1 MRIVQDAED
10 SKEEAG
16 NFISKFNNKIFTL
29 NYDPFLYKIA
39 LYLAKKNKQITS
51 EFGQLISGH
60 EQNFDD
66 ISLPNDC
73 LFDDLNK
80 TEKATLYA
88 ACLSEKGKKTAF
100 IKEAM
105 TYLSQKEQ
113 PQTTGW
119 KMKDGFSKYR
129 QDFCWTENTDQNLF
143 YLHGALHIY
152 QDTSEIKKISVGR
165 LDTLKSR
172 IIERIDESKPLDIIF
187 KSTDKIKDINNNQ
200 YMKSALEQ
208 LKKITGNIYLYGV
221 SLSENDNHIWEAIN
235 NNDEVTQVYVSV
247 YCNDG
252 IPDLKID
259 DVQKMLP
266 NKKALIT
273 LFDSGSINK

>member
-1 MRIVQDAED
+1 M
-10 SKEEAG
+10 
-16 NFISKFNNKIFTL
+16 
-29 NYDPFLYKIA
+29 
-39 LYLAKKNKQITS
+39 
-51 EFGQLISGH
+51 ISGH
-60 EQNFDD
+60 EQEFDD
-66 ISLPNDC
+66 ILLPNDC

-88 ACLSEKGKKTAF
+88 ACLSAKGKKTAF

-105 TYLSQKEQ
+105 TYLSQKGTS
-113 PQTTGW
+113 QTTGW
-119 KMKDGFSKYR
+119 KMNDGFSLKKR
-129 QDFCWTENTDQNLF
+129 KDFLWQEDINQNLF

-221 SLSENDNHIWEAIN
+221 SLSENDNHIWDAIN
-235 NNDEVTQVYVSV
+235 DNGKITQVYVSV
-247 YCNDG
+247 SSNG
-252 IPDLKID
+252 NGNSDLKMANAK
-259 DVQKMLP
+259 QRLP
-266 NKKALIT
+266 KKKNLIT